1 MTTFAEPAEGQPR
14 RASIW
19 PAVENSIL
27 DLGGNAHVDD
37 RVHQLRRV
45 CERMSSRLNELAA
58 DEQASDE
65 VPAQVMATAG
75 TPRILPPSSRGRIT
89 AR

>member
-27 DLGGNAHVDD
+27 DLVETHTSTIVFTNS
-37 RVHQLRRV
+37 RRV

-75 TPRILPPSSRGRIT
+75 SPRILPPSSRGRIT